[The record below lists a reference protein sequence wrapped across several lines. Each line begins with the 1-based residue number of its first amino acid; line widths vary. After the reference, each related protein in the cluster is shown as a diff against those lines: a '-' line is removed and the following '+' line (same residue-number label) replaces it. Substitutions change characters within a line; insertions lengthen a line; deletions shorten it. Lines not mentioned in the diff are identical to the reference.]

1 MDSEEIKFREMFP
14 LVLVVLGALALLF
27 LVAAL
32 LIDRTDQTYVP
43 PGMTEAEVIAERVA
57 PVGEVNM
64 GGPVVAEATGGGG
77 GGDAEQAGPR
87 TAEAVYNGVCAACH
101 ANGTL
106 GAPEFG
112 DSGAWQERAQKGL
125 ETLVEHSYTGFN
137 QMPPQQA
144 AASREEIERAVK
156 YMLEEAGVQ
165 P

>member
-1 MDSEEIKFREMFP
+1 MDSEELKFREMFP

-32 LIDRTDQTYVP
+32 LIDNTDDTYVP

-64 GGPVVAEATGGGG
+64 GGPVVAESTGGGD
-77 GGDAEQAGPR
+77 GDAEQAGPR

-112 DSGAWQERAQKGL
+112 STDAWQERAQKGL
-125 ETLVEHSYTGFN
+125 DTLVQHSLEGFN

-144 AASREEIERAVK
+144 AASREEIERAVR

>member
-32 LIDRTDQTYVP
+32 LIDDTDQTYVP
-43 PGMTEAEVIAERVA
+43 QGMTEAEVIAKRVA

-64 GGPVVAEATGGGG
+64 GGPVVAEAAASGGA
-77 GGDAEQAGPR
+77 DEQAAGPR
-87 TAEAVYNGVCAACH
+87 SAEAVYNGVCAACH

-106 GAPEFG
+106 GAPEVG
-112 DSGAWQERAQKGL
+112 DTAAWQERAQKGL
-125 ETLVEHSYTGFN
+125 ETLVDHSYDGFN

-144 AASREEIERAVK
+144 AASREEIEAAVQ
-156 YMLEEAGVQ
+156 YMLEESGVQ